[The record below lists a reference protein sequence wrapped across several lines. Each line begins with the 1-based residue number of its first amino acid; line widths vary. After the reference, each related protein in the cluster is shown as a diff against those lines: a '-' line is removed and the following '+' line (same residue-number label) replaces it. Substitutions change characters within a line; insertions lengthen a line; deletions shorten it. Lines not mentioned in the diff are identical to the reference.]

1 MGWGGG
7 GWETEPMLAMPIMGF
22 HTCYDIIEV
31 FPLLRRGSGA
41 TESFDFCFVLF
52 YSETPN

>member
-1 MGWGGG
+1 
-7 GWETEPMLAMPIMGF
+7 MLAMPVMGF